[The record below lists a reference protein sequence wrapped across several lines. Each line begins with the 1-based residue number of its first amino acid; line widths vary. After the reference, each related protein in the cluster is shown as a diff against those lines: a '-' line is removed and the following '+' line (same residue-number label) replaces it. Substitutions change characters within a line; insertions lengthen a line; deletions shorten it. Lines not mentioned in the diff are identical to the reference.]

1 MLSSP
6 LENVI
11 KVHHSF
17 YKKLFNDFVLPQIMK
32 YLSKSALKI
41 NNLTS
46 DKLRPKARKA
56 LFLISLTW
64 CYWNINLI
72 EVNEKYTE

>member
-17 YKKLFNDFVLPQIMK
+17 YEKLFNDFVLPQIMK
-32 YLSKSALKI
+32 YLSKSAFKI

-46 DKLRPKARKA
+46 DKLSQK
-56 LFLISLTW
+56 S
-64 CYWNINLI
+64 
-72 EVNEKYTE
+72 VNSDLSHLVLLEYKLNRGE